1 MIAGLNK
8 DNYDVIGFV
17 ISCLYSCA
25 ITDDDLKKWSENV
38 IRDNDV
44 SETPDYIFELV
55 DFDGDRLKI
64 LNLIGFPFEWKA
76 SKSQRNAL
84 YGIALKRGE
93 DLGDECSQSVAM
105 KSLEKH
111 PEVELRFRETF
122 PFINFNKKPNPTA

>member
-1 MIAGLNK
+1 MITGLSK
-8 DNYDVIGFV
+8 DSYDVIGFV
-17 ISCLYSCA
+17 IACLYSGA

-55 DFDGDRLKI
+55 DFDGDRLNI

-93 DLGDECSQSVAM
+93 DLGDDCTQSVAM

-111 PEVELRFRETF
+111 PEVEIRFRETF
-122 PFINFNKKPNPTA
+122 PFIDF

>member
-1 MIAGLNK
+1 MITGLSK
-8 DNYDVIGFV
+8 DSYDVIGFV
-17 ISCLYSCA
+17 IACLYSGA

-55 DFDGDRLKI
+55 DFDGDRLNI

-93 DLGDECSQSVAM
+93 DLGDDCTQSVAM

-122 PFINFNKKPNPTA
+122 PFIDF

>member
-8 DNYDVIGFV
+8 YSYDVIGFV
-17 ISCLYSCA
+17 IACLYSGA

-55 DFDGDRLKI
+55 DFDGDRLNI

-93 DLGDECSQSVAM
+93 DLGDDCTQSVAM

-111 PEVELRFRETF
+111 PEVENRFRETF
-122 PFINFNKKPNPTA
+122 PFIYF

>member
-1 MIAGLNK
+1 MITGLSK
-8 DNYDVIGFV
+8 DSYDIIGFV
-17 ISCLYSCA
+17 IACLYSGA

-55 DFDGDRLKI
+55 DFDGDRLNI

-76 SKSQRNAL
+76 SKSQKNAL

-93 DLGDECSQSVAM
+93 DLGDDCTQSVAM

-111 PEVELRFRETF
+111 PEVESRFRETF
-122 PFINFNKKPNPTA
+122 PFIDF

>member
-1 MIAGLNK
+1 MITGLSK
-8 DNYDVIGFV
+8 DSYDVIGFV
-17 ISCLYSCA
+17 IACLYSGA

-44 SETPDYIFELV
+44 SETADYIFELV
-55 DFDGDRLKI
+55 DFDGDRLNI
-64 LNLIGFPFEWKA
+64 LNIIGFPFEWKA

-93 DLGDECSQSVAM
+93 DLGDDCTQSVAM

-122 PFINFNKKPNPTA
+122 PFIDFYPPYYY

>member
-1 MIAGLNK
+1 MITGLSK
-8 DNYDVIGFV
+8 DSYDVIGFV
-17 ISCLYSCA
+17 IACLYSGA

-55 DFDGDRLKI
+55 DFDGDRLNI
-64 LNLIGFPFEWKA
+64 LNIIGFPFEWKA

-93 DLGDECSQSVAM
+93 DLGDDCTQSVAM

-122 PFINFNKKPNPTA
+122 PFIDFYPPYYY

>member
-17 ISCLYSCA
+17 IACLYSGA

-55 DFDGDRLKI
+55 DFDGDRLNI
-64 LNLIGFPFEWKA
+64 LNIIGFPFEWKA

-84 YGIALKRGE
+84 YGIAFKRGE
-93 DLGDECSQSVAM
+93 DLGDDCSQSVAM

-122 PFINFNKKPNPTA
+122 PFINF

>member
-1 MIAGLNK
+1 MIDGLNK

-17 ISCLYSCA
+17 FSCLYSGA

-44 SETPDYIFELV
+44 SETPDYIFKLV
-55 DFDGDRLKI
+55 DFDGDRLNI

-76 SKSQRNAL
+76 SKSQRNTL

-93 DLGDECSQSVAM
+93 DLGDDCSQSVAM

-122 PFINFNKKPNPTA
+122 PFINF

>member
-1 MIAGLNK
+1 MITGLSK
-8 DNYDVIGFV
+8 DSYDVIGFV
-17 ISCLYSCA
+17 IACLYSGA

-44 SETPDYIFELV
+44 SEIPDYIFELV
-55 DFDGDRLKI
+55 YFDGDRLNI
-64 LNLIGFPFEWKA
+64 LNLIGFPFEWKTN
-76 SKSQRNAL
+76 KSQRNAL

-93 DLGDECSQSVAM
+93 DLGDDCSQSVAM

-122 PFINFNKKPNPTA
+122 PFINF

>member
-1 MIAGLNK
+1 MITGLSK
-8 DNYDVIGFV
+8 DSYDVIGFV
-17 ISCLYSCA
+17 IACLYSGA

-38 IRDNDV
+38 IRDNEV

-55 DFDGDRLKI
+55 DFDGDRLNI

-93 DLGDECSQSVAM
+93 DLGDDCTQSVAM

-122 PFINFNKKPNPTA
+122 PFINF

>member
-1 MIAGLNK
+1 MITGLSK
-8 DNYDVIGFV
+8 DSYDVIGFV
-17 ISCLYSCA
+17 IACLYSGA

-55 DFDGDRLKI
+55 DFDGDRLNI

-93 DLGDECSQSVAM
+93 DLGDDCTQSVAM

-122 PFINFNKKPNPTA
+122 PFIDFYPPYYY

>member
-1 MIAGLNK
+1 MITGLSK
-8 DNYDVIGFV
+8 DSYDVIGFV
-17 ISCLYSCA
+17 IACLYSGA

-55 DFDGDRLKI
+55 DFDGDRLNI

-93 DLGDECSQSVAM
+93 DLGDDCTQSVAM

-122 PFINFNKKPNPTA
+122 PFINF

>member
-1 MIAGLNK
+1 MVTGLKK

-17 ISCLYSCA
+17 IACLYSGA

-55 DFDGDRLKI
+55 DFDGDRLNV

-93 DLGDECSQSVAM
+93 DLGDDCSQSVAI

-122 PFINFNKKPNPTA
+122 PFINFLKKSRI